1 MKVYKYHIF
10 VLCAVLINFVL
21 PATAQNKP
29 KEKPRPFTQI
39 KVNDYFTLDNKEFV
53 CVTTLQYG
61 EVIIGDTMDV
71 YTTKGLMGKCR
82 IIELENPYTEE
93 KITIKH
99 AVASVKVTA
108 KAFNCSIDEQ
118 CYLVSKDKLPY
129 GVRIHNP
136 PKKIQKD
143 TLKTVTDT
151 LNKAP

>member
-1 MKVYKYHIF
+1 MYRIL
-10 VLCAVLINFVL
+10 VLCIVLTGFVF

-53 CVTTLQYG
+53 CITTLQYG

-71 YTTKGLMGKCR
+71 YTTKGLMGRCR

-93 KITIKH
+93 KMTIKH
-99 AVASVKVTA
+99 AVASLKVTA
-108 KAFNCSIDEQ
+108 KTFNCFIDEQ
-118 CYLVSKDKLPY
+118 CYLVTKNKLPY
-129 GVRIHNP
+129 GVRIQP
-136 PKKIQKD
+136 SSQKTRKD

-151 LNKAP
+151 LHKAP